1 MGLFSSDAER
11 QRVAERVTLAEQRTA
26 GEIVVVVARRS
37 GDYGVE
43 RAAFSGGLTLLLALT
58 GYFFLAMVPELW
70 LLCLQA
76 PLGFFA
82 WWLSGLSPVLRR
94 LVPTAAQHAV
104 VRARAQQLFMERGVT
119 ETRQRSGVLLYLS
132 EGEHRVEL
140 LADRGIHERVGAEGW
155 QRVVDQVV
163 GSIREGH
170 AADGIAAAVDSIGQS
185 LALHFPR
192 EADDVNELPDAVTRL

>member
-1 MGLFSSDAER
+1 MGLFASDAER

-37 GDYGVE
+37 GDYGAE
-43 RAAFSGGLTLLLALT
+43 RALFSGGFTLLLALA

-70 LLCLQA
+70 LLCAQV
-76 PLGFFA
+76 PVGFVA
-82 WWLSGLSPVLRR
+82 WWLSGLSPLLRR
-94 LVPTAAQHAV
+94 LVPAAAQLAAV
-104 VRARAQQLFMERGVT
+104 QARAQQLFIERGVM

-163 GSIREGH
+163 QMIRQGH
-170 AADGIAAAVDSIGQS
+170 AADGIVAAVDSIGES
-185 LALHFPR
+185 LAQHFPR
-192 EADDVNELPDAVTRL
+192 EADDTNELPDAVTRL